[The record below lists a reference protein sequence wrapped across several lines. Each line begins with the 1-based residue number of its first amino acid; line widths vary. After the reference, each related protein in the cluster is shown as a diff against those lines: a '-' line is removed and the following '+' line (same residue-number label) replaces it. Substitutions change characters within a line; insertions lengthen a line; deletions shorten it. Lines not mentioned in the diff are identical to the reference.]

1 MSKKYKPIIIVAGE
15 PESTFLEIYIKALKY
30 KNFKSPLI
38 LICSLNLL
46 KKEINRLKFKKKIKI
61 LEPKNLYNIKLDNN
75 NINLINISI
84 DNKKNKSNYINIS
97 FNLAFNLLKEK
108 FTNKFINGPINKKDF
123 LQKKFLGITEFIS
136 EKFNKKKTAML
147 IYNKDLSVC
156 PITTHL
162 PLKFVTK
169 KINKSLIFEKTK
181 LLNDF
186 YINQNGFKPKI
197 AITGLNP
204 HCESVSKYNEDN
216 KIISPA
222 IKNLKRKGYKVD
234 GPFPADTV
242 FLKQNRVKYDVILG
256 MYHDQVLTP
265 FKTLKEYDAINITLG
280 LPFFRLSPDH
290 GPNKQMFK
298 KNLSNPLSLIRA
310 IEFLDK
316 R

>member
-38 LICSLNLL
+38 LISSFSLI

-136 EKFNKKKTAML
+136 N
-147 IYNKDLSVC
+147 
-156 PITTHL
+156 
-162 PLKFVTK
+162 
-169 KINKSLIFEKTK
+169 
-181 LLNDF
+181 
-186 YINQNGFKPKI
+186 
-197 AITGLNP
+197 
-204 HCESVSKYNEDN
+204 
-216 KIISPA
+216 
-222 IKNLKRKGYKVD
+222 
-234 GPFPADTV
+234 
-242 FLKQNRVKYDVILG
+242 
-256 MYHDQVLTP
+256 
-265 FKTLKEYDAINITLG
+265 
-280 LPFFRLSPDH
+280 
-290 GPNKQMFK
+290 
-298 KNLSNPLSLIRA
+298 
-310 IEFLDK
+310 
-316 R
+316 

>member
-136 EKFNKKKTAML
+136 KKFNKKKTAML